1 MDVLRLEPEG
11 TEPEKPRIPPTPIRS
26 WLLPRLLAVSW
37 LVVHWGSLAE
47 WLGELG
53 SRLSLILWLLAGLGL
68 VILLAGAKPKEM
80 RLEPG
85 CHWGSLGMMLAAGLL
100 PFVGGSL
107 PESIGQSLQLSWGLY
122 GLLGLGLTGSL
133 WWRGLPFALGISVL
147 LPFGTAFGS
156 GLGFPARLV
165 TAQVVEQV
173 LRARGIAAI
182 SSHDI
187 ILLENGIAHVDLPCS
202 GLKGLWVGG
211 CFLLGATWLEGR
223 RMGWRWLGVAS
234 FTLFALM
241 MANILRVW
249 GLVEVGYSL
258 SQPQLA
264 ELLHVPLGVLGF
276 VGACGLSW
284 LALQSVGVIPENSPL
299 ASASQT
305 SPPWGL
311 WLVLPL
317 LWLGSLGLP
326 QSVQS
331 PQALDL
337 HRLQIGSPAWITTP
351 LELTAAEQEFFRP
364 QEGTTVVKT
373 HFDTGTVQGSL
384 LLVGSRSWRQHHAP
398 ELCWAASGLRVAKM
412 IPVELNPDLK
422 ARWLTLEQGTPGS
435 AVSSSGFYWF
445 QSAQGTTDHLLSR
458 IGAEL
463 RGAIQQTDPRWV
475 LVSGVLEGSYSPDEP
490 EIQSLTLQLQTGLES
505 VLQA

>member
-1 MDVLRLEPEG
+1 ML
-11 TEPEKPRIPPTPIRS
+11 T
-26 WLLPRLLAVSW
+26 VSW
-37 LVVHWGSLAE
+37 LIIHWGSLTE

-53 SRLSLILWLLAGLGL
+53 SRLSSILWLLAGLGL
-68 VILLAGAKPKEM
+68 VILWAGAKPKG
-80 RLEPG
+80 LKLVPG
-85 CHWGSLGMMLAAGLL
+85 CHWGSLGMLLAAGVV
-100 PFVGGSL
+100 PFVGGAL
-107 PESIGQSLQLSWGLY
+107 PESIGQSLQLSWGFY
-122 GLLGLGLTGSL
+122 GLLGLGLPGFL

-147 LPFGTAFGS
+147 LPFGAAFGS
-156 GLGFPARLV
+156 GLGFPARMV
-165 TAQVVEQV
+165 TAQVVEQ
-173 LRARGIAAI
+173 LLKARGVAAI

-223 RMGWRWLGVAS
+223 RIDWRWLGVAS
-234 FTLFALM
+234 FTLVALM

-249 GLVEVGYSL
+249 GLVEVGYGL

-276 VGACGLSW
+276 VSACGLSW
-284 LALQSVGVIPENSPL
+284 LALQWVPAWGIAPSENRPSSTASPK
-299 ASASQT
+299 

-326 QSVQS
+326 PSVRI
-331 PQALDL
+331 PQALDVQQV
-337 HRLQIGSPAWITTP
+337 QIGSPTWVITP
-351 LELTAAEQEFFRP
+351 LALTAAEQDFFRP

-384 LLVGSRSWRQHHAP
+384 LLVGSSSWRQHHAP
-398 ELCWAASGLRVAKM
+398 ELCWAASGFRVATM

-422 ARWLTLEQGTPGS
+422 ARWLTLEQGIPGS
-435 AVSSSGFYWF
+435 AVASSGFYWF
-445 QSAQGTTDHLLSR
+445 QSAQGTTDNLLSR
-458 IGAEL
+458 IGSEL
-463 RGAIQQTDPRWV
+463 QGTLRQTDPRWV
-475 LVSGVLEGSYSPDEP
+475 LVSGVLEGFYSPDEP
-490 EIQSLTLQLQTGLES
+490 EIQSLALQLQTRLKS
-505 VLQA
+505 VF